1 MCDVCVCVCVCV
13 SVCVTCVCVCVCVC
27 VLAGLTGK
35 EDPVL
40 VNALVEAIHAASDKM
55 LAAKAAV

>member
-1 MCDVCVCVCVCV
+1 MCECVCDV
-13 SVCVTCVCVCVCVC
+13 CVCVCVCVC

>member
-1 MCDVCVCVCVCV
+1 VCECVCDV
-13 SVCVTCVCVCVCVC
+13 CVCVCVCVC

-55 LAAKAAV
+55 LAAKAAA